1 MAGIDLAISR
11 LKLVPTRAKVNNKV
25 TPSPKDIIVIGVMLF
40 ACVIFFTDV
49 LREILELV

>member
-1 MAGIDLAISR
+1 MRISCF
-11 LKLVPTRAKVNNKV
+11 KAYKFIIQYKVNNKV